1 MKFVADFET
10 TTDELD
16 CRVWA
21 CAWVNI
27 DSVNL
32 PNYGNTLQI
41 TNTLKSFL
49 DYFKKLEG
57 VHDCYFHN
65 LKFDGSFIID
75 YLLRNGYTY
84 DDFLTEPN
92 TFNTMITDQKIFYA
106 IKVRFNDRPQ
116 MNKNGKPKMRKGE
129 PVYKKC
135 IIHFKDSL
143 KKIPL
148 KVSQIAKSYGIKE
161 QKTEIDYKAYR
172 PVGYELTDKEKEY
185 ITNDV
190 IIVAKALDDMIN
202 KQEQTCLTISSDAL
216 SDFKHRLA
224 NVPRG
229 TSQNKQKAEECFREF
244 FPELTLEADNFI
256 RKAYKGG
263 YTYCNPKYASQVVGK
278 GLVYD
283 VNSLYP
289 SRMRDCELPYGVP
302 VYFTG
307 IPEYREDYPLF
318 ITHFK
323 CTFKIKPNHLPTIQ
337 LKNNSRF
344 METEYLTEIDSVEE
358 LYLTN
363 VDLKLFEEHYDV
375 FNLEFIDGFYFQSK
389 VGFFEDYIEHWGNI
403 KKSTKD
409 KGKRQLAKL
418 MLNSLYGKFAS
429 STSGTMKEPF
439 LNDEEEVKYES
450 VNKDGRP
457 PVYTAL
463 ACFTTAWARDLM
475 IRSAQECYDRF
486 LYCDTDSLHVLGLE
500 LPDINI
506 HESELGFW
514 KCEGVFSQ
522 AKYLRAKTYLETFC
536 QIDGK
541 NITSPQEYN
550 QSNQYEMEVKCCGM
564 PDNTKQ
570 LVDYDNFNLGQCYNN
585 NMREIGDTNNYAKL
599 MPKTV
604 KGGVVLV
611 DRDFHIKF

>member
-1 MKFVADFET
+1 MKFMADFET

-21 CAWVNI
+21 TAWVNI

-32 PNYGNTLQI
+32 PNYGNTLQM
-41 TNTLKSFL
+41 TNNLESFL
-49 DYFKKLEG
+49 HYFKSLEG
-57 VHDCYFHN
+57 SHECYFHN

-75 YLLRNGYTY
+75 YLLRNGYSY
-84 DDFLTEPN
+84 DDYLAEPN
-92 TFNTMITDQKIFYA
+92 TFNTMITEQKIFYG
-106 IKVRFNDRPQ
+106 IKVRFDDHPQ
-116 MNKNGKPKMRKGE
+116 INKNGKPKMRKGR
-129 PVYKKC
+129 PVFKKC

-148 KVSQIAKSYGIKE
+148 KVSQIAKAYGLPDEKGI
-161 QKTEIDYKAYR
+161 IDYKLKR
-172 PVGYELTDKEKEY
+172 PIGYQLTEEEKEY
-185 ITNDV
+185 IKNDIV
-190 IIVAKALDDMIN
+190 IVAKALDIMIN
-202 KQEQTCLTISSDAL
+202 HQGQTALTISSDAL

-229 TSQNKQKAEECFREF
+229 SSKNKEKADTCFRHF
-244 FPELTLEADNFI
+244 FPELSLESDTFI
-256 RKAYKGG
+256 RHAYKGG
-263 YTYCNPKYASQVVGK
+263 YTYCNPKYAGQTVGK

-289 SRMRDCELPYGVP
+289 SCMRDCPLPYGVP

-307 IPEYREDYPLF
+307 IPDANEDYPLF

-323 CTFKIKPNHLPTIQ
+323 CTFRLKPNHLPTIQ

-344 METEYLTEIDSVEE
+344 IETEYLTEVDSLEE
-358 LYLTN
+358 LFLTN
-363 VDLKLFEEHYDV
+363 VDFKLFEEHYDV
-375 FNLEFIDGFYFQSK
+375 FDLEFIDGFYFQSK
-389 VGFFEDYIEHWGNI
+389 VGFFEDYIEYWGDI
-403 KKSTKD
+403 KKNAKD
-409 KGKRQLAKL
+409 KGQRQLAKL

-429 STSGTMKEPF
+429 STSGVMKEPY
-439 LNDEEEVKYES
+439 LDEEENVKYDVAVKE
-450 VNKDGRP
+450 GRP

-463 ACFTTAWARDLM
+463 ACFTTAWARNKM
-475 IRSAQECYDRF
+475 IRSAQACYDRF

-500 LPDINI
+500 LPDIEI

-514 KCEGVFSQ
+514 KCEGIFNK
-522 AKYLRAKTYLETFC
+522 AKYLRPKTYLESFC

-541 NITSPQEYN
+541 NITSPSDFN
-550 QSNQYEMEVKCCGM
+550 QANSDETEVKCCGM
-564 PDNTKQ
+564 PDNMKR
-570 LVDYDNFNLGQCYNN
+570 LVNYDNFKLGQLYNN
-585 NMREIGDTNNYAKL
+585 TMRATDDEENYAKL

-611 DRDFHIKF
+611 ERDFHIKY

>member
-1 MKFVADFET
+1 MRFVADFET
-10 TTDELD
+10 TTDETD

-32 PNYGNTLQI
+32 PNYGNTLKI
-41 TNTLKSFL
+41 SNSLSSFL

-57 VHDCYFHN
+57 THDCYFHN

-84 DDFLTEPN
+84 DDYLAEPL
-92 TFNTMITDQKIFYA
+92 TFNTMITDQKIFYS
-106 IKVRFNDRPQ
+106 IKVRFKDIPQ
-116 MNKNGKPKMRKGE
+116 LNKNGKPKLRKGE
-129 PVYKKC
+129 PVFKKC
-135 IIHFKDSL
+135 IVNFKDSL

-148 KVSQIAKSYGIKE
+148 KVSAIAKAYHIEE

-172 PVGYELTDKEKEY
+172 PVGYELTEQEKEY
-185 ITNDV
+185 ISNDV
-190 IIVAKALDDMIN
+190 VIVAKALYNMIVE
-202 KQEQTCLTISSDAL
+202 QEQTALTISSDAL

-229 TSQNKQKAEECFREF
+229 TSKNKDKAETCFREF

-263 YTYCNPKYASQVVGK
+263 YTYCQPKYQGQVVGK

-289 SRMRDCELPYGVP
+289 SRMRDCELPYGIP

-307 IPEYREDYPLF
+307 APEYKEDYPLF

-323 CTFKIKPNHLPTIQ
+323 CTFKVKPNHLPTIQ
-337 LKNNSRF
+337 LKNNPRF
-344 METEYLTEIDSVEE
+344 METEYLTEVDSVEE
-358 LYLTN
+358 LYLTS
-363 VDLKLFEEHYDV
+363 VDLKLFEDHYEVYDI
-375 FNLEFIDGFYFQSK
+375 EFIDGFYFQSR
-389 VGFFEDYIEHWGNI
+389 VGFFEDYIEYWGKI
-403 KKSTKD
+403 KEKETG
-409 KGKRQLAKL
+409 GKRQLAKL

-429 STSGTMKEPF
+429 STSGLMKEPI
-439 LNDEEEVKYES
+439 LDEFEDVKYQS

-463 ACFTTAWARDLM
+463 ACFVTAWARDLM

-486 LYCDTDSLHVLGLE
+486 LYCDTDSLHVIGLDI
-500 LPDINI
+500 PDIDI
-506 HESELGFW
+506 HATKLGAW
-514 KCEGVFSQ
+514 KCEGIFSK
-522 AKYLRAKTYLETFC
+522 AKYLRPKTYLETFC
-536 QIDGK
+536 QINGK
-541 NITSPQEYN
+541 NITNPDD
-550 QSNQYEMEVKCCGM
+550 YEKASIFDTEVKCCGM

-570 LVDYDNFNLGQCYNN
+570 LVSYDNFNLGQKYNN
-585 NMREIGDTNNYAKL
+585 EMRDEGDETNYAKL

-611 DRDFHIKF
+611 ERDFHIKF